1 MSTPSLSARLSFLD
15 RHLTVWILLAMALG
29 VALGRWVPT
38 IPAGLQELQV
48 GTTSVP
54 IAMGLVLMMFPPFV
68 KVRWETLGEV
78 FRTPR
83 ILALSLVQNWILGP
97 ALMFAL
103 AVVFLPDL
111 PEYRTGLSVI
121 GLARC
126 IAMVVV
132 WNDLAEG
139 DGPTC
144 TALVAF
150 NSLFQV
156 LFFPLLAW
164 FYVDFLP
171 RWLGIE
177 GHVVNVGMRDIA
189 GSVALYLGVPAV
201 AGFVVQRVLR
211 RTRGEAWFTE
221 RFVPRI
227 GTLTLV
233 ALLATIVVL
242 FALQGAAI
250 VAAPG
255 DVARIAA
262 PLLVYFVV
270 MFGVSFVMGRRVGG
284 GYGPTTTLAFTAASN
299 NFELAIAVCIA
310 SFGVTSG
317 AALAAVIG
325 PLVEVPVMLGL
336 VHVALAARRRY
347 FGPTE
352 VSP

>member
-15 RHLTVWILLAMALG
+15 RYLTVWILLAMALG
-29 VALGRWVPT
+29 VALGRWVPSVPDT
-38 IPAGLQELQV
+38 LRGMQV

-54 IAMGLVLMMFPPFV
+54 IAAGLVLMMFPPFA
-68 KVRWETLGEV
+68 KVRWEAVGDV

-83 ILALSLVQNWILGP
+83 LLAVSLVQNWILGP

-111 PEYRTGLSVI
+111 PEYRTGLIVI

-156 LFFPLLAW
+156 LFFPVLAW
-164 FYVDFLP
+164 FYVDLLP
-171 RWLGIE
+171 GWLGLE

-189 GSVALYLGVPAV
+189 ESVALYLGLPAL
-201 AGFVVQRVLR
+201 AGFVAQRVLR
-211 RTRGEAWFTE
+211 RMRGEAWFAE

-233 ALLATIVVL
+233 ALLGTIVVL

-250 VAAPG
+250 MAAPG
-255 DVARIAA
+255 DVVRIAV

-270 MFGVSFVMGRRVGG
+270 MFGLSFVLGRRAGG

-299 NFELAIAVCIA
+299 NFELAIAVCIG

-347 FGPTE
+347 FPPAE
-352 VSP
+352 ASP

>member
-15 RHLTVWILLAMALG
+15 RYLTVWILLAMALG
-29 VALGRWVPT
+29 VALGRWVPSVPDT
-38 IPAGLQELQV
+38 LRGMQV

-54 IAMGLVLMMFPPFV
+54 IAAGLVLMMFPPFA
-68 KVRWETLGEV
+68 KVRWEAVGDV

-83 ILALSLVQNWILGP
+83 LLAVSLVQNWIPGP

-111 PEYRTGLSVI
+111 PEYRTGLIVI

-156 LFFPLLAW
+156 LFFPVLAW
-164 FYVDFLP
+164 FYVDLLP
-171 RWLGIE
+171 GWLGLE

-189 GSVALYLGVPAV
+189 ESVALYLGLPAL
-201 AGFVVQRVLR
+201 AGFVAQRLLR
-211 RTRGEAWFTE
+211 RTRGEAWFAE

-227 GTLTLV
+227 GTVTLV
-233 ALLATIVVL
+233 ALLGTIVVL

-250 VAAPG
+250 MAAPG
-255 DVARIAA
+255 DVVRIAV

-270 MFGVSFVMGRRVGG
+270 MFGLSFVMGRRVGG

-347 FGPTE
+347 FPPAE
-352 VSP
+352 ASP

>member
-1 MSTPSLSARLSFLD
+1 MSTSSLSARLSFLD
-15 RHLTVWILLAMALG
+15 RYLTVWILLAMVVG
-29 VALGRWVPT
+29 VGLGRWVPAVPDT
-38 IPAGLQELQV
+38 LRGMQV

-54 IAMGLVLMMFPPFV
+54 IAVGLVLMMFPPFA
-68 KVRWETLGEV
+68 KVRWESVGDV
-78 FRTPR
+78 ARMPR
-83 ILALSLVQNWILGP
+83 VLALSLVQNWVLGP

-103 AVVFLPDL
+103 AVLFLPDL
-111 PEYRTGLSVI
+111 PDYRTGLIVI

-150 NSLFQV
+150 NSLFQI
-156 LFFPLLAW
+156 LFFPALAW
-164 FYVDFLP
+164 LYVDLLP
-171 RWLGIE
+171 GWLGLE
-177 GHVVNVGMRDIA
+177 GHVVTVGMADIA
-189 GSVALYLGVPAV
+189 GSVALYLGVPAL
-201 AGFVVQRVLR
+201 AGFVAQRVLR
-211 RTRGEAWFTE
+211 RARGEAWFAE

-255 DVARIAA
+255 DVVRIAL

-270 MFGVSFVMGRRVGG
+270 MFGLSFVLGKRLGA

-336 VHVALAARRRY
+336 VHVALAARRR
-347 FGPTE
+347 FFTPAE
-352 VSP
+352 VVP